1 MQVISK
7 QSLLF
12 KAEGKED
19 FVLSNSAVRIFA
31 PDWIKDTPLYKL
43 AEADGTIEE
52 VEVKSPAPTFK
63 KQDSGVTD
71 TGLQGG
77 FASKPLTDSVTGQPL
92 VDPKKQYPDLD
103 KK

>member
-19 FVLSNSAVRIFA
+19 FVLSNSEVRIFA

-43 AEADGTIEE
+43 AEADGTLEE
-52 VEVKSPAPTFK
+52 VEVKSPAPTVK
-63 KQDSGVTD
+63 KADDKPEV
-71 TGLQGG
+71 TGL
-77 FASKPLTDSVTGQPL
+77 K
-92 VDPKKQYPDLD
+92 
-103 KK
+103 

>member
-43 AEADGTIEE
+43 AEADGTLEE
-52 VEVKSPAPTFK
+52 VEVKSPTPTVNK
-63 KQDSGVTD
+63 VQDKPEV
-71 TGLQGG
+71 TGL
-77 FASKPLTDSVTGQPL
+77 K
-92 VDPKKQYPDLD
+92 
-103 KK
+103 

>member
-19 FVLSNSAVRIFA
+19 FVLSNSEVRIFA

-43 AEADGTIEE
+43 AESDGTIEE
-52 VEVKSPAPTFK
+52 VEVKSPAPK
-63 KQDSGVTD
+63 LVKPEDKPEV
-71 TGLQGG
+71 TGL
-77 FASKPLTDSVTGQPL
+77 K
-92 VDPKKQYPDLD
+92 
-103 KK
+103 